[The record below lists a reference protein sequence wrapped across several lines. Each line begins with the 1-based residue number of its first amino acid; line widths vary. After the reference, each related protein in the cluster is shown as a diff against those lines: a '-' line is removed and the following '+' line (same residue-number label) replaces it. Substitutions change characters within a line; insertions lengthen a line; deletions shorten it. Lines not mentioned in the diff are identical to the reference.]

1 MSNPI
6 EIEIKHFFIEHI
18 NIDIKNIVENGV
30 IINNKP
36 FLEELVVLF
45 LKTVHNGKI
54 LGLETNKPS
63 QKTVEEI
70 INLMPMALV
79 ELDPVDF
86 EGDDALTIEELSET
100 TAIYLY
106 ENISLNQ
113 IKGISL
119 K

>member
-6 EIEIKHFFIEHI
+6 VIEIKKFFIEHI
-18 NIDIKNIVENGV
+18 NIDIKSIVDNGV
-30 IINNKP
+30 VVNNKP
-36 FLEELVVLF
+36 YLEELVFFF
-45 LKTVHNGKI
+45 LKAVHNGKI
-54 LGLETNKPS
+54 RGLETNKPS

-70 INLMPMALV
+70 INLMPMAIV

-113 IKGISL
+113 IKGIFL